1 MPIGEIYKESEKLY
15 ETEEKIKLQTQNSA
29 TSLAELFIEQIDN
42 EMLRDKKREKQRGIA
57 LKDAGTEEAYEENLE
72 LYEQLTG
79 SLIMQ
84 NPDRAETISQNAAYL
99 QRFVIFYSFMSLS
112 LPRVRKRAN
121 VCRRIIN
128 IKETQKHEKPLIIQG
143 FFYVFHIV
151 KQRCANFTEKQT
163 SKIPFKTQIITLFLS
178 L

>member
-1 MPIGEIYKESEKLY
+1 MKCCGI
-15 ETEEKIKLQTQNSA
+15 
-29 TSLAELFIEQIDN
+29 
-42 EMLRDKKREKQRGIA
+42 RKREKQRAIA
-57 LKDAGTEEAYEENLE
+57 PKDAGTEEAYEENLE

-99 QRFVIFYSFMSLS
+99 QRFVIFYSFVSSS

-151 KQRCANFTEKQT
+151 KQRWRRWRDSNSRTRFRVTRFP
-163 SKIPFKTQIITLFLS
+163 IVRPRPD
-178 L
+178 

>member
-1 MPIGEIYKESEKLY
+1 L
-15 ETEEKIKLQTQNSA
+15 
-29 TSLAELFIEQIDN
+29 
-42 EMLRDKKREKQRGIA
+42 

-99 QRFVIFYSFMSLS
+99 QRFVIFYSSVSSS
-112 LPRVRKRAN
+112 LPRVRKRAD

-128 IKETQKHEKPLIIQG
+128 IKETQKHEKPLNNQG
-143 FFYVFHIV
+143 H
-151 KQRCANFTEKQT
+151 
-163 SKIPFKTQIITLFLS
+163 
-178 L
+178 

>member
-1 MPIGEIYKESEKLY
+1 M
-15 ETEEKIKLQTQNSA
+15 
-29 TSLAELFIEQIDN
+29 
-42 EMLRDKKREKQRGIA
+42 

-99 QRFVIFYSFMSLS
+99 QRFVIFYSSVSSS
-112 LPRVRKRAN
+112 LPRVRKRAD

-151 KQRCANFTEKQT
+151 KRLFFMICVNTENGIKYRMVIGLV
-163 SKIPFKTQIITLFLS
+163 SRKAAYCP
-178 L
+178 

>member
-1 MPIGEIYKESEKLY
+1 MKCCGI
-15 ETEEKIKLQTQNSA
+15 
-29 TSLAELFIEQIDN
+29 
-42 EMLRDKKREKQRGIA
+42 RKREKQRGITL

-99 QRFVIFYSFMSLS
+99 QRFVIFYSFLSSS
-112 LPRVRKRAN
+112 LPRVRKQAN
-121 VCRRIIN
+121 VCRRTIN
-128 IKETQKHEKPLIIQG
+128 IKETQKHEKPLIFQG

-151 KQRCANFTEKQT
+151 KQRWRSRRDSNSRAGV
-163 SKIPFKTQIITLFLS
+163 
-178 L
+178 

>member
-15 ETEEKIKLQTQNSA
+15 ETEE
-29 TSLAELFIEQIDN
+29 
-42 EMLRDKKREKQRGIA
+42 
-57 LKDAGTEEAYEENLE
+57 AYEENLE
-72 LYEQLTG
+72 LYKQLTG

-128 IKETQKHEKPLIIQG
+128 IKETQKHEKPLIFQG

-151 KQRCANFTEKQT
+151 KQRWRSRRDSNSRAGV
-163 SKIPFKTQIITLFLS
+163 
-178 L
+178 

>member
-1 MPIGEIYKESEKLY
+1 MPIGEIFKESEKLY
-15 ETEEKIKLQTQNSA
+15 E
-29 TSLAELFIEQIDN
+29 
-42 EMLRDKKREKQRGIA
+42 
-57 LKDAGTEEAYEENLE
+57 TEEAYEENLE

-128 IKETQKHEKPLIIQG
+128 IKETQKHEKPLIFQG

-151 KQRCANFTEKQT
+151 KQRWRRWRDSNSRTRFRVTRFP
-163 SKIPFKTQIITLFLS
+163 IVRPRPD
-178 L
+178 

>member
-57 LKDAGTEEAYEENLE
+57 LKDAGTEEAYEKNLE

-84 NPDRAETISQNAAYL
+84 NPDRVETIS
-99 QRFVIFYSFMSLS
+99 
-112 LPRVRKRAN
+112 
-121 VCRRIIN
+121 
-128 IKETQKHEKPLIIQG
+128 
-143 FFYVFHIV
+143 
-151 KQRCANFTEKQT
+151 
-163 SKIPFKTQIITLFLS
+163 
-178 L
+178 